1 MKGRGRTDQLA
12 LRRLEQKLTKEN
24 LWIYILH
31 LLRAGP
37 LYAYEIRD
45 KIRAAFGF
53 EPATITVYVVLYK
66 MEREGLVT
74 SATEKRAPSNMVR
87 RYYSLTEV
95 GLQALEEGGKMLR
108 RTLDLLEVSERSVT
122 S

>member
-1 MKGRGRTDQLA
+1 LA

-31 LLRAGP
+31 LLRGGP
-37 LYAYEIRD
+37 LYAYEIRG

-66 MEREGLVT
+66 MEGEGLVT
-74 SATEKRAPSNMVR
+74 SAAERRTPSNIVR
-87 RYYSLTEV
+87 KYYRLTET
-95 GLQALEEGGKMLR
+95 GLQALENGRKILR
-108 RTLDLLEVSERSVT
+108 RTLDLLETTEPVKRE
-122 S
+122 

>member
-1 MKGRGRTDQLA
+1 MA

-31 LLRAGP
+31 LLRGGP

-45 KIRAAFGF
+45 KIRVSFGF
-53 EPATITVYVVLYK
+53 ETATITVYVVLYK
-66 MEREGLVT
+66 MEREGFVT
-74 SATEKRAPSNMVR
+74 SAAERRAPSNIVR

-95 GLQALEEGGKMLR
+95 GLRALEEGRKMLS
-108 RTLDLLEVSERSVT
+108 RTLNLLEVSESPGT

>member
-1 MKGRGRTDQLA
+1 MYQLA

-31 LLRAGP
+31 LLRGGP

-45 KIRAAFGF
+45 KIKAAFGF

-74 SATEKRAPSNMVR
+74 STAEKRAPSNIVR

-95 GLQALEEGGKMLR
+95 GIQALEEGRRMLR
-108 RTLDLLEVSERSVT
+108 RTLDLLEVSECPAPS
-122 S
+122 

>member
-1 MKGRGRTDQLA
+1 LA

-31 LLRAGP
+31 LLKDGS

-45 KIRAAFGF
+45 KIRLAFGF

-66 MEREGLVT
+66 IEREGLVK
-74 SATEKRAPSNMVR
+74 SVIERRPPSNIVR
-87 RYYSLTEV
+87 RYYSLTDL
-95 GLQALEEGGKMLR
+95 GLKALEEGRKILK
-108 RTLDLLEVSERSVT
+108 RTIDLLEVS
-122 S
+122 